1 MTFTLLARD
10 PKSGALGGA
19 SATGNLCVGAWV
31 LRATAGVGISASQG
45 YFPSTLWGTQVLDE
59 MQRGLDP
66 KVAIERTTE
75 PDSGRGS
82 RQLLALNTFGQGA
95 SYTGAENV
103 PELSEVILPDM
114 CAAGNMLS
122 NADVVEASIEGYVNC
137 EGPLLHKLKRGL
149 EAAAQAGGDARG
161 LMSAAILI
169 VSEDQPPVDLR
180 VDYSEDAIGALSD
193 LIIRIEEPDY
203 ANWVRELPTKT
214 KPFPCR

>member
-1 MTFTLLARD
+1 MTFSLLARD

-45 YFPSTLWGTQVLDE
+45 HFPSTLWGTQVLDE

-66 KVAIERTTE
+66 KSAIERTTG
-75 PDSGRGS
+75 PDGGRGS
-82 RQLLALNTFGQGA
+82 RQLLALDAVGRGA
-95 SYTGAENV
+95 VFTGAQNV
-103 PELSEVILPDM
+103 TELSEVVLPDL

-122 NADVVEASIEGYVNC
+122 NVDVVDASIEGYVNC
-137 EGPLLHKLKRGL
+137 EGSLLHKLKRGL

-193 LIIRIEEPDY
+193 LNVRIEEPDY
-203 ANWVRELPTKT
+203 ANWLRNLPTKS
-214 KPFPCR
+214 KPYPSR